1 MGQPAQNDRRNIPL
15 AVRFTEAE
23 RDSLN
28 RAAQAAGLTL
38 SDHIRRAA
46 LPEAPPPAA
55 RPKRAASRPSVK
67 DADKLATLLA
77 AVGRIGNNV
86 NQLAR
91 VANAGSW
98 PEARELH
105 EAAADIQWM
114 RHTLM
119 QALGVRET
127 AAPRRVPS

>member
-1 MGQPAQNDRRNIPL
+1 MDAPRK
-15 AVRFTEAE
+15 
-23 RDSLN
+23 LN
-28 RAAQAAGLTL
+28 RSCPIPTRYSEQEKDTLTQAAHAAGVTL
-38 SDHIRRAA
+38 SDFIRAA
-46 LPEAPPPAA
+46 ALSQPLPPP
-55 RPKRAASRPSVK
+55 RSKRANRPSVK
-67 DADKLATLLA
+67 DGNELAALLA

-114 RHTLM
+114 RRTLM
-119 QALGVRET
+119 LALGVKEPPTLTRSQ
-127 AAPRRVPS
+127 P